1 MESILFSQ
9 WQVVYLYKEI
19 GIWKIKTGAQGA
31 FTHSSLIFWSLSRER
46 RKIEVCDVYE
56 EVVND
61 WLVVVRLVGGGC
73 VTGLDQVQG
82 LVLLDGEAS
91 GAEALEKL
99 TKHEAG
105 E

>member
-1 MESILFSQ
+1 MR
-9 WQVVYLYKEI
+9 
-19 GIWKIKTGAQGA
+19 
-31 FTHSSLIFWSLSRER
+31 LSE
-46 RKIEVCDVYE
+46 
-56 EVVND
+56 
-61 WLVVVRLVGGGC
+61 GGC
-73 VTGLDQVQG
+73 VTELDQVQG